1 MIQSFL
7 KRLSKSSTFSSMK
20 NILMLCVVMVSIA
33 TLTAQQETKE
43 STEIENAL
51 LWEISGNGLSES
63 SYIYGTMHVGDKR
76 ILEYGDSVK
85 AAIHS
90 VDAVYGEV
98 DLTDLAGQ
106 MAVMGDMLMP
116 TNTLKDLVSE
126 EEYATISMVLEGTP
140 SALMMDQIKPF
151 FTMGSIATMFLPAE
165 DIQVIDMHFLELGKK
180 LGKET
185 GGIETMKEQV
195 AVVNSLTLQ
204 EQAEMLVEMCEEFDE
219 QKVLFLKMYEAYL
232 KQDLNQLT
240 EIAESEM
247 EDLSNSK
254 FEAELLEKRN
264 VTMVDRLTKMM
275 GEKSVFFAVGALH
288 LTSEKGLI
296 ELLEAKGYTIEAIKS

>member
-1 MIQSFL
+1 
-7 KRLSKSSTFSSMK
+7 
-20 NILMLCVVMVSIA
+20 MLCVVMVSIA

-126 EEYATISMVLEGTP
+126 EEYATISKVLEGTP

-165 DIQVIDMHFLELGKK
+165 DIQVIDMHFLEFGKK

-247 EDLSNSK
+247 DDLSNSK

-264 VTMVDRLTKMM
+264 VTMVDRLTKLM